1 MSGSGKGLLGLWLYR
16 NGVEWQVKNE
26 SPHHPKLGE
35 LQMAAQRPQ
44 ITEGEKISVIFTLK
58 NQVGGLVRALSVFQ
72 DLGINVLHI
81 ESRESM
87 TALASSDILVDVEC
101 DLPRMEE
108 LKRMLKREVQDFE
121 VVPQSGLE
129 FAPPTPLSAAT
140 SFDFGEMPWFP
151 RKISDLDR
159 AQNVLMYGSELDAD
173 HPGFKD
179 PVYRKRR
186 EHFSALAKNYK
197 SGQPIPKVQYTES
210 EIKTWGIVFRELR
223 KLYQKHAC
231 EEYLENWPQL
241 VKYCGYREDNL
252 PQLEDV
258 SIFLKRKTGFQ
269 LRPVAGYLSPRDFLS
284 GLAFR
289 VFHCTQYIR
298 HSSDP
303 FYTPEPDCC
312 HELLGHMPLL
322 ANPSFAQFSQEI
334 GLASLGASDEDI
346 DKLATLYFFTVEF
359 GLCRQ
364 PDGSFRVYGAGLL
377 SSVAELQHALVTP
390 DKIKRFDPD
399 ITVNEKCIITAYQ
412 NAYYYTESFEEA
424 KEKMRA
430 FAEGIQRPCGVR
442 YNPYTQSVEVLS
454 NAQKI
459 TALVRELRG
468 DICIVSSAIKKIS
481 AQDSTLDVETIANML
496 HTGLQMN
503 ERSPQSTSG
512 GSTPNSDRG
521 ASPKPED
528 GN

>member
-1 MSGSGKGLLGLWLYR
+1 MKD
-16 NGVEWQVKNE
+16 
-26 SPHHPKLGE
+26 E
-35 LQMAAQRPQ
+35 LQQTRLEESHNQKALQH
-44 ITEGEKISVIFTLK
+44 ESEKISVIFTLK
-58 NQVGGLVRALSVFQ
+58 NQIGGLVKVLSVFQ

-81 ESRESM
+81 ESRKSVTEIS
-87 TALASSDILVDVEC
+87 ASDILVDVEC
-101 DLPRMEE
+101 DPRIMEQ
-108 LKRMLKREVQDFE
+108 LKRMLKREVQQFE
-121 VVPQSGLE
+121 VIGPQVGEE
-129 FAPPTPLSAAT
+129 FPPSTPLSAAT

-151 RKISDLDR
+151 RKISELDR

-186 EHFSALAKNYK
+186 EHFAAIANNYK
-197 SGQPIPKVQYTES
+197 YGQPIPRVQYTET
-210 EIKTWGIVFRELR
+210 EIKTWGIVFRELH

-231 EEYLENWPQL
+231 AEYLENWPQL

-258 SIFLKRKTGFQ
+258 SVFLKRKTGFQ

-322 ANPSFAQFSQEI
+322 ANPSFAQFSQEL

-364 PDGSFRVYGAGLL
+364 FDGSFRVYGAGLL
-377 SSVAELQHALVTP
+377 SSVAELQHALANP
-390 DKIKRFDPD
+390 EKIKRFDPD
-399 ITVNEKCIITAYQ
+399 VTVNEECIITSYQ
-412 NAYYYTESFEEA
+412 NAYYYTDSFEEA

-430 FAEGIQRPCGVR
+430 FAESIQRPFGVR

-481 AQDSTLDVETIANML
+481 AQDSTLDVETIANLL
-496 HTGLQMN
+496 HTGLQVS

-512 GSTPNSDRG
+512 NSSPNSDHSV
-521 ASPKPED
+521 AAPKIHRQA
-528 GN
+528 